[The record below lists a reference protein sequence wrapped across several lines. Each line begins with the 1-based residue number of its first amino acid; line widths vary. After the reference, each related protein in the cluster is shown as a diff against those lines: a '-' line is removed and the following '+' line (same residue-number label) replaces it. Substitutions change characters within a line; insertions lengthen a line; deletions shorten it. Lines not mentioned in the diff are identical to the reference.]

1 MTPEKLK
8 QIRLSAGLT
17 QSQLA
22 KVFGISSDRYIREL
36 EAGFSKGKPLT
47 PSRPLQM
54 LYEMLDAGELPE
66 RYLNR

>member
-8 QIRLSAGLT
+8 QIRISAGLT

-36 EAGFSKGKPLT
+36 EAGFSKGKPLA